1 MDDKL
6 LNSNLNYE
14 NYDDYI
20 EKIFNIFRLS
30 DKENSVVLSI
40 SLKKEKCT
48 TKLKIVNKFGDTK
61 EFSDVIFKVTEE
73 IFETFI
79 SSLIKRLND
88 DENFIINDI
97 VNLDKDEYQT
107 FRLVSKNNDLV
118 TIDGLTKE
126 EANKL
131 NKLFETD
138 EKKEELLINNNG
150 ISTSNIL
157 ILIIIVII
165 IIFIIL
171 LNILK

>member
-30 DKENSVVLSI
+30 SKSSSIILSI
-40 SLKKEKCT
+40 NIVDSKCLI
-48 TKLKIVNKFGDTK
+48 KLKIVSQNGDTK
-61 EFSDVIFKVTEE
+61 EFSDVTFKCNNA
-73 IFETFI
+73 FYNDFLD
-79 SSLIKRLND
+79 SLIKRLND

-97 VNLDKDEYQT
+97 VNLDKDEFMT
-107 FRLVSKNNDLV
+107 FRLVSSNNDLI

-126 EANKL
+126 QANHL

-138 EKKEELLINNNG
+138 EKKEEILINNSG
-150 ISTSNIL
+150 IANVWIFLLMIVVLVISFIL
-157 ILIIIVII
+157 IVMV
-165 IIFIIL
+165 F
-171 LNILK
+171 K

>member
-61 EFSDVIFKVTEE
+61 EFNDVIFKVTEE

-171 LNILK
+171 LNVLK

>member
-1 MDDKL
+1 MDEKL
-6 LNSNLNYE
+6 LNSNLTYE

-30 DKENSVVLSI
+30 DIENSIVLSI
-40 SLKKEKCT
+40 NLEKEKCI
-48 TKLKIVNKFGDTK
+48 TKLKIINKFGDTK
-61 EFSDVIFKVTEE
+61 EFSDVIFKITDTL
-73 IFETFI
+73 FETFI

-126 EANKL
+126 EAEYL

-150 ISTSNIL
+150 ISTTNIL

-165 IIFIIL
+165 IILIIL
-171 LNILK
+171 LNVLK

>member
-1 MDDKL
+1 MDEKL
-6 LNSNLNYE
+6 LNSNLTYE

-30 DKENSVVLSI
+30 DKENSIVLSI
-40 SLKKEKCT
+40 NLEKEKCI
-48 TKLKIVNKFGDTK
+48 TKLKIINQFGDTK
-61 EFSDVIFKVTEE
+61 EFSDVIFKITDTL
-73 IFETFI
+73 FETFI

-107 FRLVSKNNDLV
+107 FRLVSINNDLV

-126 EANKL
+126 EAEYL

-150 ISTSNIL
+150 ISTTNIL

-165 IIFIIL
+165 IILIIL
-171 LNILK
+171 LNVLK

>member
-1 MDDKL
+1 MFF
-6 LNSNLNYE
+6 
-14 NYDDYI
+14 
-20 EKIFNIFRLS
+20 IFA
-30 DKENSVVLSI
+30 
-40 SLKKEKCT
+40 
-48 TKLKIVNKFGDTK
+48 
-61 EFSDVIFKVTEE
+61 
-73 IFETFI
+73 
-79 SSLIKRLND
+79 

-157 ILIIIVII
+157 ILILIVII